1 MGLEDSHYDVLEKIY
16 NNRNNKDTI
25 KSTAFKEDYHKEIR
39 ELDIDN
45 YIEIHNDN
53 DVSCNDVNLFE
64 TSSDDDWGFSMSV
77 YSSNYDANKVYYSI
91 TEKGINAYEKHLE
104 TLEFN
109 KRLLLASEKSAD
121 SAVRSARSS
130 EKSADSA
137 ERSVQASEIS
147 ANAAVRSA
155 KAAEDSAKSAHK
167 SNRISFASL
176 IVSAI
181 AIICSIVVPIV
192 TLLIK

>member
-1 MGLEDSHYDVLEKIY
+1 MGLEDSHYDILEKIY
-16 NNRNNKDTI
+16 NNRDNKEAI
-25 KSTAFKEDYHKEIR
+25 KATAFNDDYCKEIR

-53 DVSCNDVNLFE
+53 DVSCNYVSMFE
-64 TSSDDDWGFSMSV
+64 SSSDDDWSFSMPV
-77 YSSNYDANKVYYSI
+77 YSSNYDANKVHYSI

-109 KRLLLASEKSAD
+109 KRILLASEKSAD
-121 SAVRSARSS
+121 SAVRSAQSS

-155 KAAEDSAKSAHK
+155 NAAEDSAKSAHK

-181 AIICSIVVPIV
+181 AIICSIVVPII
-192 TLLIK
+192 TLLNK

>member
-1 MGLEDSHYDVLEKIY
+1 MELQDSHYEVL
-16 NNRNNKDTI
+16 DTI
-25 KSTAFKEDYHKEIR
+25 YKHQNEIICRDIKGANSSLIDDKYLSELNYLSENHYIKPGNEIEDKTTPTMRAVNEPDIWHYCFYTLTSKGQSALDNHYNSI
-39 ELDIDN
+39 ELQ
-45 YIEIHNDN
+45 
-53 DVSCNDVNLFE
+53 
-64 TSSDDDWGFSMSV
+64 
-77 YSSNYDANKVYYSI
+77 
-91 TEKGINAYEKHLE
+91 
-104 TLEFN
+104 
-109 KRLLLASEKSAD
+109 KR
-121 SAVRSARSS
+121 AVIAS

-137 ERSVQASEIS
+137 ERSIQASEIS

-176 IVSAI
+176 IISAI

>member
-1 MGLEDSHYDVLEKIY
+1 MFKDDYYKDIQELE
-16 NNRNNKDTI
+16 
-25 KSTAFKEDYHKEIR
+25 A
-39 ELDIDN
+39 DN
-45 YIEIHNDN
+45 YIKVHNDN
-53 DVSCNDVNLFE
+53 YTSCNDVSMFE
-64 TSSDDDWGFSMSV
+64 SSSDDDWSFSMPV
-77 YSSNYDANKVYYSI
+77 YTSNYDANKVHYSI

-109 KRLLLASEKSAD
+109 KRILLASEKSAD
-121 SAVRSARSS
+121 SAVRSAQSS

-155 KAAEDSAKSAHK
+155 KAAEDSAESAHK

-176 IVSAI
+176 LVSAI
-181 AIICSIVVPIV
+181 AIICSIVIPIV
-192 TLLIK
+192 TAILL

>member
-1 MGLEDSHYDVLEKIY
+1 MGLEDSHYAVLSTIY
-16 NNRNNKDTI
+16 KHQNEIICRNIKGANSSLIDDKYLSELNYLSENR
-25 KSTAFKEDYHKEIR
+25 
-39 ELDIDN
+39 
-45 YIEIHNDN
+45 YIEPGNEIEDKTTPFMRAVNETDIRYYHFYTLTTKGQSALDN
-53 DVSCNDVNLFE
+53 HYN
-64 TSSDDDWGFSMSV
+64 
-77 YSSNYDANKVYYSI
+77 SI
-91 TEKGINAYEKHLE
+91 ELQ
-104 TLEFN
+104 
-109 KRLLLASEKSAD
+109 KRAVLA
-121 SAVRSARSS
+121 S

-181 AIICSIVVPIV
+181 AILCSIVIPIV
-192 TLLIK
+192 TAILL